1 MTDLFTLPATVLAQ
15 QIVAQIERGDFAGAE
30 QAAVDAR
37 AHYPDHAELARLH
50 GVSLLQLQRPA
61 EAVAVLEEAAQMD
74 PQSVEVQC
82 NLGSAQ
88 VANGDADN
96 AIERLR
102 AALRMAPGHP
112 AVLLTLGNALMAA
125 ARFQNARDSYAMA
138 THGAPAHP
146 GIRLN
151 LAGAE
156 LELGNADQ
164 ARLHADEAL
173 QLHPRFD
180 AAHAMRGRIL
190 LRQGQAVE
198 AGESWLQAERL
209 APRNHEYPFAAGQAM
224 EDAGQLE
231 AASKAY
237 ERALALHP
245 NHGPVLGQLVF
256 LRRRLCDWRDLD
268 ELSAHLQQIVADGS
282 SPVSPFVTLSE
293 DIDAELQ
300 LRCARAYAD
309 GIEQQEAPLRKQ
321 LAFTHAKPAP
331 DAAVRVG
338 FVADGFNDHAT
349 GLLVVAMLEALAD
362 DEDVEL
368 HLFATTADDGGTI
381 RRRLATTAT
390 LHDVSA
396 LNHAQVAQRIHDTGV
411 EILFDLNGYS
421 GRDNAELFA
430 LRPAPI
436 QVNWL
441 AYPGSSG
448 APWMDY
454 LLADKT
460 VLPDNL
466 RAAVSEKLIRLPRCY
481 QPNDSTRVVIEPP
494 SRAECGLPEQG
505 TVFACFN
512 NSYKLNPAA
521 FARLMLVLEQVPD
534 SVLWLLSGPEG
545 ADERLR
551 SAAGA
556 AGIAPERLVFL
567 PRLSHAEYL
576 SRYVHADLFLDTLPY
591 NAHTTA
597 SDALW
602 AGCPVL
608 SCTGRT
614 FAGRVATSLLLQ
626 LGLPE
631 LSCEDEEAFIA
642 MATQLGNDREA
653 LATLRQHLS
662 QQRTQSPLFDM
673 QGYASDFKRA
683 VQAMSARHRIG
694 RKPVDLDLP

>member
-1 MTDLFTLPATVLAQ
+1 MTDLFTPPATVLAQ
-15 QIVAQIERGDFAGAE
+15 QIVTQIERGNYGAAE
-30 QAAVDAR
+30 QAAIQAR
-37 AHYPDHAELARLH
+37 EHYPDHAELARLH
-50 GVSLLQLQRPA
+50 GISLMQLQRHA
-61 EAVAVLEEAAQMD
+61 EAIATLEQAAQLD

-88 VANGDADN
+88 VANGEADA

-102 AALRMAPGHP
+102 AALRMSPGNP
-112 AVLLTLGNALMAA
+112 GVLMTLGNALMAA

-156 LELGNADQ
+156 LELGNIDQ
-164 ARLHADEAL
+164 AKLHADEAL
-173 QLHPRFD
+173 DLHPRFD

-190 LRQGQAVE
+190 LTQGQAAK
-198 AGESWLQAERL
+198 AGESWLLAEQL
-209 APRNHEYPFAAGQAM
+209 SPQNPNYPFAAGQAL
-224 EDAGQLE
+224 EDAENLE
-231 AASKAY
+231 GAVKAY
-237 ERALALHP
+237 ERALLLTP
-245 NHGPVLGQLVF
+245 NDGPVLGQLLF
-256 LRRRLCDWRDLD
+256 LRRRLCDWHDLD
-268 ELSAHLQQIVADGS
+268 DLSARLQQAATDGS
-282 SPVSPFVTLSE
+282 SVVSPFVMLAE
-293 DIDAELQ
+293 DVDAELQ
-300 LRCARAYAD
+300 LRCAKTYAD
-309 GIEQQEAPLRKQ
+309 SIEQQVAPLRKQ
-321 LAFTHAKPAP
+321 QAFTYTKPAP
-331 DAAVRVG
+331 DAPVHVG
-338 FVADGFNDHAT
+338 FVADGFNEHAT
-349 GLLVVAMLEALAD
+349 GLLMVAMLEALAD
-362 DEDVEL
+362 DEDLEL
-368 HLFATTADDGGTI
+368 HLFATTADDGGPI
-381 RRRLATTAT
+381 RRRLATATT

-421 GRDNAELFA
+421 GRDNGELFA
-430 LRPAPI
+430 LRSAPV

-460 VLPDNL
+460 VLPDGL
-466 RAAVSEKLIRLPRCY
+466 RAAVSEKLVRLPRCY
-481 QPNDSTRVVIEPP
+481 QPNDNTRVVATPP
-494 SRAECGLPEQG
+494 SRTECGLPEQG

-521 FARLMLVLEQVPD
+521 FARLMLVLQQVPG
-534 SVLWLLSGPEG
+534 SVLWLLSGPDG

-551 SAAGA
+551 AAAGA
-556 AGIAPERLVFL
+556 AGIAAERLVFL
-567 PRLSHAEYL
+567 PRLPHADYL

-608 SCTGRT
+608 TCTGDT
-614 FAGRVATSLLLQ
+614 FAGRVATSLLQQ

-631 LSCEDEEAFIA
+631 LACEDEEAFIA
-642 MATQLGNDREA
+642 MATQLGNDRDA

-673 QGYASDFKRA
+673 QGFASDFKRV
-683 VQAMSARHRIG
+683 VQAMSARYRIG
-694 RKPVDLDLP
+694 RKPVDLDL